1 MASTE
6 VTAIAT
12 RSGSWWAIEVPERP
26 GLFTQVRRLDQVEA
40 MVGDAAKAL
49 GEPVDSVHLEIK
61 LGDERD
67 DEMVSQLLEAR
78 DEAEKAQSKASALTR
93 HTISS
98 LRKRGFKL
106 ADIAKIIGLTTQRVS
121 ALQYS

>member
-1 MASTE
+1 MASNN

-12 RSGSWWAIEVPERP
+12 RSGKWWAIEVPERP
-26 GLFTQVRRLDQVEA
+26 GLFTQVRRLDQVDS
-40 MVGDAAKAL
+40 MVRDAAKAL
-49 GEPVDSVHLEIK
+49 GKPVGSVHLEIR

-67 DEMVSQLLEAR
+67 DEMINELHEAR
-78 DEAEKAQSKASALTR
+78 DEAAKAQEKASTLTR
-93 HTISS
+93 STISS

-106 ADIAKIIGLTTQRVS
+106 ADIAQIIGLTVQRVS